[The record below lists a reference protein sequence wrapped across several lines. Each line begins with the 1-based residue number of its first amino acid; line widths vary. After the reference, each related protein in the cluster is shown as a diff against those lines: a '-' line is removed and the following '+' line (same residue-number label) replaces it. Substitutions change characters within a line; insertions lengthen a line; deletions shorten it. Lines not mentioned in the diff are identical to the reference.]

1 MAIRSRGK
9 MICADGKLGG
19 ILRLPVLG
27 SRGAE
32 DTRYMRPVMAAKAD
46 CTVLRKM
53 AYWKRALVG
62 PWVVV
67 VRRSWRYAQLRL
79 REGYEHT

>member
-1 MAIRSRGK
+1 MCFKLAYPKGEARDDVTAMRRSGK
-9 MICADGKLGG
+9 MICFEGKMAGT
-19 ILRLPVLG
+19 LRPPVFG

-32 DTRYMRPVMAAKAD
+32 ETRYMRPVMAAKAD

-62 PWVVV
+62 P
-67 VRRSWRYAQLRL
+67 
-79 REGYEHT
+79 